1 MVYLGSKRRIV
12 NEILPIMLGKMEV
25 GQTFVDAFS
34 GGCSVVCL
42 VPEEYRRIANDN
54 NRYLIAMWKRLT
66 KDDTWKPPT
75 FIPKNFYD
83 EVRNSWHKNDG
94 KFDDATI
101 GWVGF
106 MASRSGR
113 FFDGGY
119 SGHNAGGRDY
129 ISENIRNITRQ
140 KDSLKGVEWQCGSY
154 DKMIVPKGSLIY
166 CDPPYKKTSGYTTSK
181 NFDYDAFYDWARQMK
196 RDGHTVFVSEYDMPG
211 DFQCVWSKQLTNSL
225 NNTKTYK
232 PTERLY
238 TL

>member
-1 MVYLGSKRRIV
+1 MVYQGSKRRIAG
-12 NEILPIMLGKMEV
+12 EILPIMLGKMEV

-34 GGCSVVCL
+34 GGSNVVCL
-42 VPEEYRRIANDN
+42 MPEEYQRIANDK

-66 KDDTWKPPT
+66 TTDWKPPT

-83 EVRNSWHKNDG
+83 EVRNSWHRGDR

-106 MASRSGR
+106 MASRNGR

-119 SGHNAGGRDY
+119 SGHNAKGRDY

-140 KDSLKGVEWQCGSY
+140 IDSLKGVEWQCGSY
-154 DKMIVPKGSLIY
+154 DKMAIPEGSLIY
-166 CDPPYKKTSGYTTSK
+166 CDPPYKGTTGYTSAR
-181 NFDYDAFYDWARQMK
+181 NFDYDGFYDWARQKK
-196 RDGHTVFVSEYDMPG
+196 RDGHTVFISEYDIPCG
-211 DFQCVWSKQLTNSL
+211 DFQCVWQKQITNSL
-225 NNTKTYK
+225 NITKTLR